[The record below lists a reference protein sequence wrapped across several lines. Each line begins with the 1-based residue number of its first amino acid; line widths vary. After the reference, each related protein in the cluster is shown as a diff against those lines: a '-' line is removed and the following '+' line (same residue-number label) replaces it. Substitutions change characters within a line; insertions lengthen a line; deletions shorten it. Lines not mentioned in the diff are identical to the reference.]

1 MQEKFKLLVQAL
13 GKERIKFDE
22 PLRYHLV
29 SPTDAKAS
37 CFYIA
42 TTVRELEQVLNL
54 ADELKIP
61 FSVFG
66 AGTKILLT
74 GDNLEG
80 LVIKNRTS
88 GVKISG
94 VKGKVSNKGIGVE
107 EAMVESESGVSMQ
120 KLNDFLKVQGL
131 AIFEGGI
138 IPEATIGGSLFTDSR
153 LQDVSQKT
161 KVWSDGEI
169 SDIEI
174 YDLKRTDIVLSI
186 IIKVRAAEEK
196 KF

>member
-22 PLRYHLV
+22 ALKYHLAVPTTV
-29 SPTDAKAS
+29 SAK

-42 TTVRELEQVLNL
+42 TTIKELEQVLNL

-74 GDNLEG
+74 DYNLEG

-88 GVKISG
+88 GIKISG

-107 EAMVESESGVSMQ
+107 EAMVEAESGVSMQ
-120 KLNDFLKVQGL
+120 KLNDFLRVQGL
-131 AIFEGGI
+131 ALLKGGI
-138 IPEATIGGSLFTDSR
+138 IPESTIGGSLYTDNR
-153 LQDVSQKT
+153 LQDASQKT
-161 KVWSDGEI
+161 KVWSD
-169 SDIEI
+169 SQVFDIDILE
-174 YDLKRTDIVLSI
+174 LKRTDIILSTI
-186 IIKVRAAEEK
+186 LKVK
-196 KF
+196 SSKNL

>member
-13 GKERIKFDE
+13 GKERVKFDE
-22 PLRYHLV
+22 PLKYHLAV
-29 SPTDAKAS
+29 PSEAYAK

-42 TTVRELEQVLNL
+42 TTIKELEQVLNL

-74 GDNLEG
+74 GYNLEG

-88 GVKISG
+88 GIKISG
-94 VKGKVSNKGIGVE
+94 VKGKVSNKGIGVK
-107 EAMVESESGVSMQ
+107 EAMVEAESGVSMQ
-120 KLNDFLKVQGL
+120 KLNDFLRVQGL
-131 AIFEGGI
+131 ALFEGGI
-138 IPEATIGGSLFTDSR
+138 ISESTIGGALYIDNR
-153 LQDVSQKT
+153 LQDASQKT

-174 YDLKRTDIVLSI
+174 YDLKRTDIILSI
-186 IIKVRAAEEK
+186 IIKIRAAEEK